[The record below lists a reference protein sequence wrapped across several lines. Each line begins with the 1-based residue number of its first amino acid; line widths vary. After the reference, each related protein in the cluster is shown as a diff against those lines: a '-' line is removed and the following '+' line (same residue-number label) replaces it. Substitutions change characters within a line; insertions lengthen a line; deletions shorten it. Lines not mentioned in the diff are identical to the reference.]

1 MKYEKMSTGEKGSG
15 YMSTFWFLIDWV
27 TLLYFCLSSLVF
39 GIAILFLLEKHPRI
53 FVLSTINWTTSN
65 LVKSIWNFI
74 EDSLLFESKE
84 GTIPSLIQ
92 LIISIILI
100 PVAWYILVLLK
111 KASESEENNEA
122 LPIQIYANDDYQ
134 VQYSQNNLAINMPD
148 AAINE
153 EHKKQ

>member
-1 MKYEKMSTGEKGSG
+1 MTNGEKGSG
-15 YMSTFWFLIDWV
+15 RMKTFWFLMDWA

-39 GIAILFLLEKHPRI
+39 GISILFLSSKYPRI
-53 FVLSTINWTTSN
+53 FTFSTINWTVSN
-65 LVKSIWNFI
+65 FVKAIWNFA

-84 GTIPSLIQ
+84 SSIPSLIQ

-100 PVAWYILVLLK
+100 PIAWYILVLLK

-122 LPIQIYANDDYQ
+122 LPIQIYTNDDYQ
-134 VQYSQNNLAINMPD
+134 VQYSQNNLAIDIPD